1 MMRILDDNVQLS
13 VHTDNNDTLS
23 LDRTDVEI
31 TQIFNIYLRI
41 LFGCVFVTLILLAF
55 VGNTLVCVA
64 IFWDRQLREQT
75 ENLFLVS
82 LAFSDA
88 LLSVL
93 VIIWTV
99 GPVPWP
105 SLKYL
110 NRPIHPYRT
119 NKYGLTAPR

>member
-1 MMRILDDNVQLS
+1 
-13 VHTDNNDTLS
+13 
-23 LDRTDVEI
+23 
-31 TQIFNIYLRI
+31 
-41 LFGCVFVTLILLAF
+41 VFVTLILLAF

-93 VIIWTV
+93 VII
-99 GPVPWP
+99 
-105 SLKYL
+105 
-110 NRPIHPYRT
+110 
-119 NKYGLTAPR
+119 

>member
-1 MMRILDDNVQLS
+1 MMRILHDNEIHVNY
-13 VHTDNNDTLS
+13 DNDTLS
-23 LDRTDVEI
+23 LQRTDEEI
-31 TQIFNIYLRI
+31 TQILNIYLKI

-93 VIIWTV
+93 VIIGQSDLSLNPVGITKTV
-99 GPVPWP
+99 KNPFE
-105 SLKYL
+105 
-110 NRPIHPYRT
+110 RT
-119 NKYGLTAPR
+119 SVV

>member
-1 MMRILDDNVQLS
+1 MRILDDNVQLN
-13 VHTDNNDTLS
+13 VHTDNNTLS
-23 LDRTDVEI
+23 LDHTDVEI
-31 TQIFNIYLRI
+31 THIFNIYLRI
-41 LFGCVFVTLILLAF
+41 LLGCVFVTLILLAF

-93 VIIWTV
+93 VIIWPVRLVPELQSDVLKTV
-99 GPVPWP
+99 
-105 SLKYL
+105 SLI
-110 NRPIHPYRT
+110 PIERT
-119 NKYGLTAPR
+119 SMV